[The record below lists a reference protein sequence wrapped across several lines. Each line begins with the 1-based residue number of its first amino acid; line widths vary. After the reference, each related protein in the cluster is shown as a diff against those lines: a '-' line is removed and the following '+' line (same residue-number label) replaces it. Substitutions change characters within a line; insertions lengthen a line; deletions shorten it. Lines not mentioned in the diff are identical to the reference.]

1 MRHSD
6 PDPIDVHVG
15 SRLRARRT
23 MLGVSQAKIGGD
35 LGITFQQIQKYEKGT
50 NRISASRL
58 QEIARL
64 LKVAVAH
71 FFEDAPDSPPT
82 VIGRSADTTSTIVAF
97 LSTTEGIRLNK
108 AFGRI
113 GDIKL
118 RRSLVGLVRALAG
131 DNSDEDP
138 KDVVAGA

>member
-23 MLGVSQAKIGGD
+23 MLGVSQTKIGGD

-118 RRSLVGLVRALAG
+118 RRHLVDLVKAIAG
-131 DNSDEDP
+131 DDTSAREAS
-138 KDVVAGA
+138 AG